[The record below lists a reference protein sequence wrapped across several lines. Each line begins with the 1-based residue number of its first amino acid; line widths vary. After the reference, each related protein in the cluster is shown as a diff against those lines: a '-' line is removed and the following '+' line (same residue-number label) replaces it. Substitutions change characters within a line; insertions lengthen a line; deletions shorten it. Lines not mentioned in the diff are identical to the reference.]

1 MKLSWLGVR
10 TIRGQLM
17 LVVLLSVVSVIV
29 TGRFIEGI
37 STLDY
42 VEVVDVDL
50 VGQRASTLAYLLDT
64 ADGAERQ
71 RIIARSA
78 EVGVDIEIMSREA
91 IGQLPGPEGLRSN
104 VGSLLA
110 FLFPPDEV
118 LPDGSRI
125 LMVEKRPVLAL
136 PINRDEMLLYKSFP
150 DSIFTKDFT
159 GAILY
164 YSLSFLMLGTL
175 FWVFAVRFLTA
186 PLTSIASQIDDT
198 DAFLAQ
204 RTPLLEAG
212 SVEIAGLARAL
223 NDMRTRIHEMM
234 RGRTAMLR
242 SVSHDLRTPLTRVR
256 LRAERI
262 EDAVVREQI
271 LSDIQQINAMID
283 VTLDY
288 LREDRTKEIKERTDV
303 ASIMQTICD
312 DFSDIGAKIRY
323 RGPGRLIWDCK
334 PVAITRAITNLC
346 ENGIKFGGEVEMD
359 LSTVQSSI
367 VIEIHDA
374 GPGIPAEFKTRILE
388 PFFQI
393 DAARTKNGE
402 QAGFGL
408 GLSIVDEIVR
418 DHGGKIEFDDV
429 RPHGLC
435 VRMRFPTGN
444 S

>member
-1 MKLSWLGVR
+1 MKLPQVKPR
-10 TIRGQLM
+10 TIRAQLM
-17 LVVLLSVVSVIV
+17 LVVLLAVVSVTV
-29 TGRFIEGI
+29 TGQIVERTNSF
-37 STLDY
+37 DY
-42 VEVVDVDL
+42 NDVVDMDL
-50 VGQRASTLAYLLDT
+50 IGQRALTIAYLLDG
-64 ADGAERQ
+64 ADQ
-71 RIIARSA
+71 DQKNYIIRRSSH
-78 EVGVDIEIMSREA
+78 VGIDVAIMKRSEWD
-91 IGQLPGPEGLRSN
+91 QLPGPTGLRSKIGA
-104 VGSLLA
+104 VLA
-110 FLFPPDEV
+110 YLFPPDEV
-118 LPDGSRI
+118 LPDGSRVVI
-125 LMVEKRPVLAL
+125 LEERPVLSL
-136 PINRDEMLLYKSFP
+136 PINDGEVLLYKSYP
-150 DSIFTKDFT
+150 DSVFTTDFT
-159 GAILY
+159 GRLLY
-164 YSLSFLMLGTL
+164 YSLTIATLGFL
-175 FWVFAVRFLTA
+175 FSVFAVRFLTA

-198 DAFLAQ
+198 DVFLAQ
-204 RTPLLEAG
+204 RNPLSETG
-212 SVEIAGLARAL
+212 NVEIARLARAL

-262 EDAVVREQI
+262 EDAVVRGQI

-323 RGPGRLIWDCK
+323 RGPGRLIWHCK

-359 LSTVQSSI
+359 LSTVQDSI
-367 VIEIHDA
+367 VIEIRDA

-402 QAGFGL
+402 QTGFGL

-429 RPHGLC
+429 RPHGL
-435 VRMRFPTGN
+435 
-444 S
+444 